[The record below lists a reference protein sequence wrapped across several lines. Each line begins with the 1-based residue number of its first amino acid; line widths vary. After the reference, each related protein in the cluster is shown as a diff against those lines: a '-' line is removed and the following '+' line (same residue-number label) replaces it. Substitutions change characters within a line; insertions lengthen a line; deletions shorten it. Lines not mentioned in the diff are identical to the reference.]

1 MFFLAIVGTLK
12 IRPTTFIMMHPF
24 KKQTSVMI
32 MNPQMVHYNYVR
44 GNENIDKKKGNIME
58 LHVTGNVL
66 YFSIQITYLIAIIII
81 VIILSLLKRK

>member
-1 MFFLAIVGTLK
+1 MFGGTK
-12 IRPTTFIMMHPF
+12 I
-24 KKQTSVMI
+24 S
-32 MNPQMVHYNYVR
+32 
-44 GNENIDKKKGNIME
+44 DKKKGNIME